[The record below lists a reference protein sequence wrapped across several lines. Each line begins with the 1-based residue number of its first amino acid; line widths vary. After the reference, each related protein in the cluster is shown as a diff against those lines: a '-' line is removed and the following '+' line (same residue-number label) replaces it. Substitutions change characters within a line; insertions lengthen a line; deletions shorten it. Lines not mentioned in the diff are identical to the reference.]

1 MADDKE
7 LERIVAEMTLAEKV
21 AVCHGDQRVWGGL
34 FQMAMDFYHRE
45 PFRSGA
51 VPRLGVPGVAFVDG
65 PRGVVLLGGATT
77 FPVPMARG
85 ASWDPALEEQI
96 GDAIGKEVRSHGATL
111 YGGVCVNLLRHP
123 GWGRAQETYGEDPVG
138 LGALGAA
145 LVRGVERHAMATVK
159 HFALNSIE
167 NARFVVDVQ
176 ADARTLHELYLP
188 HFQDCID
195 AGATAV
201 MSAYNS
207 VNGEWAGQN
216 KALLEDILVQRWG
229 FEGFVLTDF
238 VFGVRD
244 AVKAMNGGQH
254 LEMPFHMVF
263 SENLAHAVHSGTVP
277 VARLDDAVRRL
288 VRAQRGIPDGDYPT
302 SLRACDAH
310 RALARRSAAASIVVL
325 KNDHALL
332 PLAPDARLAVI
343 GHLASVPNLG
353 DRGSSDT
360 RPESVVTPLAGIEA
374 AAQQPVTVHDGG
386 DLDAAA
392 RAAAESEV
400 AVVVVG
406 LTHHEEGELVFPTM
420 LHTLA
425 HQFPPPAPLRW
436 LSPRGWLRQAW
447 GRWLARWTRR
457 FGVRMQDRMLRQSFG
472 QGGDRVDLA
481 LPADQVALI
490 KAVAAANPRTVVV
503 VMAGSAILMDW
514 REAVPGIL
522 MLWYPGMEGG
532 HALADI
538 LFGKTPPSGRMPFTT
553 PEDPR
558 HLPDFDPDAT
568 AVVYDLWH
576 GYRRLDRD
584 GNAAAFPL
592 GAGLS
597 TTTIQWEGLTVR
609 VEADGLHVSLT
620 LRNEGPRDGVEV
632 VFVFVAP
639 PGQAVARPRR
649 ELKGFARVEVPVGA
663 SAPVEITIGL
673 RRLAYWDIEADG
685 FRLEGGTHHIS
696 AARHAEDEGLQSAVV
711 LAAQG
716 FGGAKS
722 A

>member
-1 MADDKE
+1 MADDE
-7 LERIVAEMTLAEKV
+7 EIERIVSEMTLAEKV

-34 FQMAMDFYHRE
+34 YQMAMDFYHKA

-85 ASWDPALEEQI
+85 ASWDPDLEEQI

-138 LGALGAA
+138 LGALGSA

-167 NARFVVDVQ
+167 NSRFVVDIQ
-176 ADARTLHELYLP
+176 ADERTLHELYLP

-216 KALLEDILVQRWG
+216 KALLDDILVQRWG
-229 FEGFVLTDF
+229 FQGFVLTDF

-254 LEMPFHMVF
+254 LEMPFHMVL
-263 SENLAHAVHSGTVP
+263 SEHLAHAVQTGAVP
-277 VARLDDAVRRL
+277 EDRLDEAVRRL
-288 VRAQRGIPDGDYPT
+288 VRAQLGIPDGDYPR
-302 SLRACDAH
+302 SLRACEAH
-310 RALARRSAAASIVVL
+310 RTLARRAAAASIVLL
-325 KNDHALL
+325 KNDEDLL
-332 PLAPDARLAVI
+332 PLAPDTRLAVI

-360 RPESVVTPLAGIEA
+360 RPEAVVTPLAGIEA
-374 AAQQPVTVHDGG
+374 AAQQPVTFQDGA

-392 RAAAESEV
+392 RVAAAAEV

-406 LTHHEEGELVFPTM
+406 LTHHEEGELVFPRM
-420 LHTLA
+420 LHTMA
-425 HQFPPPAPLRW
+425 QQFPPPAPLRW
-436 LSPRGWLRQAW
+436 LSPRGWVRQAW
-447 GRWLARWTRR
+447 GRWLTSCTRY
-457 FGVRMQDRMLRQSFG
+457 FSVRMQDRMLSQSFG

-481 LPADQVALI
+481 LPAEQVALI
-490 KAVAAANPRTVVV
+490 KAVAAANPCTVVA
-503 VMAGSAILMDW
+503 VMAGSAVLMDW
-514 REAVPGIL
+514 RAAVPGIL

-538 LFGKTPPSGRMPFTT
+538 LFGRTPPGGRMPFTT
-553 PEDPR
+553 PEDPQ

-568 AVVYDLWH
+568 SVDYDLWH
-576 GYRRLDRD
+576 GYRRLARD
-584 GNAAAFPL
+584 GHAAAFPL

-597 TTTIQWEGLTVR
+597 TTTIQWEGLQVQLEGDQLR
-609 VEADGLHVSLT
+609 VSLS
-620 LRNEGPRDGVEV
+620 LRNDGPRDGIEV

-639 PGQAVARPRR
+639 PGQALMRPRR
-649 ELKGFARVEVPVGA
+649 ELKGFARVAVPVGET
-663 SAPVEITIGL
+663 APVEIAIDL
-673 RRLAYWDIEADG
+673 RRLAYWDVEADG
-685 FRLEGGTHHIS
+685 FRLEGGTHRVS
-696 AARHAEDEGLQSAVV
+696 AARHAEDEGLQAEVM
-711 LAAQG
+711 LTERG
-716 FGGAKS
+716 FGPAKS